1 MTRLIA
7 HLIANGLAVV
17 LLARLIPE
25 HVGYTDTAAVVIF
38 AIVLALLN
46 AVLRPIL
53 QLVALPITC
62 LTLGIFAL
70 VVNAVVFYLAGAL
83 IAGIQITFIGAL
95 VGSVTESVL
104 SGILWRLFATD
115 GKW

>member
-1 MTRLIA
+1 VTRLIA

-25 HVGYTDTAAVVIF
+25 QVGYTDTAAVVIF

-83 IAGIQITFIGAL
+83 IDGIQITFIGAL
-95 VGSVTESVL
+95 VGSIAESVL
-104 SGILWRLFATD
+104 SGILWRLFKTND
-115 GKW
+115 KW